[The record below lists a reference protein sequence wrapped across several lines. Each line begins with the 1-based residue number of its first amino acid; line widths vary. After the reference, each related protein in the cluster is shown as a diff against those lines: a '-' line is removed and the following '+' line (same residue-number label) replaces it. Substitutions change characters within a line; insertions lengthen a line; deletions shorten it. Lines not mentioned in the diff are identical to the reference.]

1 MTARMN
7 YELELELLHNH
18 LAEMGQYVEQTIDL
32 VFSALELEDEELM
45 TVIMNGDRVVDDME
59 KEIEAK
65 CLSLITR
72 QQPVARDLRVVSAT
86 LKVVTDIERIGD
98 HAADIAELAL
108 RNKGT
113 NIYNISKPMPHMIKA
128 AKDMVHNAVDA
139 FIQNDRE
146 SAMKIIQFDDI
157 VDDLFNQVKN
167 EVVKMLREECT
178 IIEKQENK
186 ADPDCLVDVLMIA
199 KYLERIGDHAV
210 NICEWAIFRETG
222 AIDSVRLL

>member
-86 LKVVTDIERIGD
+86 LKVVTDI
-98 HAADIAELAL
+98 
-108 RNKGT
+108 
-113 NIYNISKPMPHMIKA
+113 
-128 AKDMVHNAVDA
+128 
-139 FIQNDRE
+139 
-146 SAMKIIQFDDI
+146 
-157 VDDLFNQVKN
+157 
-167 EVVKMLREECT
+167 
-178 IIEKQENK
+178 
-186 ADPDCLVDVLMIA
+186 
-199 KYLERIGDHAV
+199 
-210 NICEWAIFRETG
+210 
-222 AIDSVRLL
+222 